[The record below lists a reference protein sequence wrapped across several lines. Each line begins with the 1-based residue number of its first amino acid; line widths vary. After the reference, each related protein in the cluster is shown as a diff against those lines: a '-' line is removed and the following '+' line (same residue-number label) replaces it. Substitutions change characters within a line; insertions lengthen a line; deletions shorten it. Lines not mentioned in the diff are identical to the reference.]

1 MCVRRELNISDSRVQ
16 EKKIRGGSK
25 LFQFSISVSL
35 QLKSTA
41 ATSNSRKVF
50 SGGRRAKLFDAI
62 WGLAVPGIT
71 MQLVDTLV
79 IIYDTHAHY
88 PGDGEQRFPLVGSE
102 RFWSS
107 NLCQNNRP
115 MHFLRCSTTRGDA
128 DVSVSPG
135 SHLTWINI
143 CHSMN
148 AMQKPPRRPRWRS
161 LPVQV
166 GERLQC
172 KMELLLLKYLQAP
185 GNTVP
190 EAGMRIDKGNL

>member
-115 MHFLRCSTTRGDA
+115 MHFLRCSTTGGGCRRLRLPG
-128 DVSVSPG
+128 VSSD
-135 SHLTWINI
+135 LD
-143 CHSMN
+143 
-148 AMQKPPRRPRWRS
+148 
-161 LPVQV
+161 
-166 GERLQC
+166 
-172 KMELLLLKYLQAP
+172 KYLPQYERYAKTAAAP
-185 GNTVP
+185 PLTLAAS
-190 EAGMRIDKGNL
+190 AGRWAAAM